1 MRHYEVTWIMR
12 PSLGEAQ
19 FTEIIDRTAAIITG
33 DGGTVIDLSRWGIKK
48 LAYDIKKE
56 SQGCYVC
63 MNCAAPGST
72 VKELERIFRID
83 DRILRY
89 LTIKLADT
97 IDAAGIEQVKERI
110 AALAAARA
118 AEAEGRES
126 GDAET
131 SIAPELEDDAEELS

>member
-19 FTEIIDRTAAIITG
+19 FAEITDRTAAIITG
-33 DGGTVIDLSRWGIKK
+33 DSGTVIDISRWGIKK

-63 MNCAAPGST
+63 MNFAAPGST

-131 SIAPELEDDAEELS
+131 SIAPELEDELS